1 MRNLRALAV
10 AGATLLATLAILPA
24 TAAMADTRI
33 FIIDNSDGYG
43 VDGCLASG
51 APCGERVATAWCRT
65 HDYARALDFGRVE
78 NEPQAPAASP
88 APREACSGPLCVST
102 VAITCSR

>member
-1 MRNLRALAV
+1 MRILHVLAI
-10 AGATLLATLAILPA
+10 AGATLLTT
-24 TAAMADTRI
+24 TAFADTRI
-33 FIIDNSDGYG
+33 FIIENSDGYG

-65 HDYARALDFGRVE
+65 HDYARALEFGRAE
-78 NEPQAPAASP
+78 NEPLAPAASATP
-88 APREACSGPLCVST
+88 ARPCSGPLCLSR